1 MCRCVLLKT
10 CFKCFLLLLLP
21 CNSSRFAQRAAV
33 AALRTCVAVG
43 VQRGSVEGEGRRVR
57 VVWEE
62 LGDGPASVARRP
74 ARRRRSGGGA
84 HAGRLDRGHWHL
96 FEREEPVSWRRALA
110 REVRNLAKVGA
121 RRACRRPGVRS
132 VRVERIERMTLM
144 QRDLQLWMF
153 EQVLHA
159 RGERSRRVQER
170 QDVGGTDGRHVVGLL
185 RNVVSMLQNRHRL
198 VGNRVDRA

>member
-1 MCRCVLLKT
+1 MQLFSLCTARSGRGATHLCCRWRPAW
-10 CFKCFLLLLLP
+10 F
-21 CNSSRFAQRAAV
+21 R
-33 AALRTCVAVG
+33 
-43 VQRGSVEGEGRRVR
+43 RG
-57 VVWEE
+57 
-62 LGDGPASVARRP
+62 RRP
-74 ARRRRSGGGA
+74 ARARRLGRARRWASQCGA
-84 HAGRLDRGHWHL
+84 QAGAAPAERWGSPQAPLLWASPAFE

-121 RRACRRPGVRS
+121 RRPRRRPGVRS
-132 VRVERIERMTLM
+132 VRVERIERMTLIM

-159 RGERSRRVQER
+159 RGERCRRVQER